1 MSHAARRT
9 AILLACLLF
18 LLVMFSPAAQAA
30 TYRVPEDYPLIQA
43 AIDAAAPGDIIQIGP
58 GTYIENLVAAGKS
71 LSLVGTAGAVSTI
84 VDGQGLGSV
93 LVLYAGL
100 VEGLTL
106 RNGKTGYG
114 GGIHLVGTG
123 PTTIRACMV
132 SGNTAQSL
140 GCVDPCGDGGGIYVG
155 GGYDDGELVI
165 ENNVIEN
172 NNCWGSGGGI
182 GGSGFADVRDNVI
195 RGNAA
200 WYAGGGVW
208 LAWGVV
214 QRNLVVGN
222 ATPLGSG
229 GGVFLVYGECRSNTV
244 VGNSSLD
251 YAVSMSEGT
260 ITGNIIAGNLGVAGS
275 GGFGLRGPSTSRIVE
290 CNDAWGNEGADFV
303 LGSAD
308 TTGTHNFSADPLF
321 CGTDD
326 YHVSTSSPCANFA
339 TCGLIGALP
348 PDCGVTAARRSTWGA
363 IKRAYR

>member
-1 MSHAARRT
+1 MSHATRRC
-9 AILLACLLF
+9 AISLAFLLF
-18 LLVMFSPAAQAA
+18 LPVMFSSAAQAA
-30 TYRVPEDYPLIQA
+30 THRVPEDYPLIQT
-43 AIDAAAPGDIIQIGP
+43 AIDVAASGDIIQIGP
-58 GTYIENLVAAGKS
+58 GTYTENLVAAGKS

-84 VDGQGLGSV
+84 VDGQGLGSA
-93 LVLYAGL
+93 LTLYAGL

-114 GGIHLVGTG
+114 GGIHLVGAG

-132 SGNTAQSL
+132 SGNTAQSF
-140 GCVDPCGDGGGIYVG
+140 GCVDPCGDGGGIYIG
-155 GGYDDGELVI
+155 GAHDEGELII

-182 GGSGFADVRDNVI
+182 GGNGFADVRDNVI

-208 LAWGVV
+208 LGWGVV

-222 ATPLGSG
+222 DASLGTGS
-229 GGVFLVYGECRSNTV
+229 GVFLVDGECRDNTV
-244 VGNSSLD
+244 VGNISLGD
-251 YAVSMSEGT
+251 AVHCEGT
-260 ITGNIIAGNLGVAGS
+260 TIGNIVARNLGLHGS
-275 GGFGLRGPSTSRIVE
+275 GGSGLRVRGVVE
-290 CNDAWGNEGADFV
+290 CNDAWGNEGTDFV

-308 TTGTHNFSADPLF
+308 TTGAHNFSADPLF

-348 PDCGVTAARRSTWGA
+348 PACGVTAVRRSTWGA